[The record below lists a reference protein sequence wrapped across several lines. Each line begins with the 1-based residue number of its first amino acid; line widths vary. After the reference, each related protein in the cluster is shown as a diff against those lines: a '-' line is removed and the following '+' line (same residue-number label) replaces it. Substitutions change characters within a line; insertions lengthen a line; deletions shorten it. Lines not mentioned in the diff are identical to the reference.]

1 MPEEEEALLSMLPR
15 ALLATSAASA
25 LFADLFELLP
35 EALLA
40 ASDLFE
46 LIPEAFIAAS
56 ALIAWLLEAFS
67 VLLGLQECLL
77 KILLVL

>member
-46 LIPEAFIAAS
+46 LISKAFIAAS
-56 ALIAWLLEAFS
+56 ALFAALLEAF
-67 VLLGLQECLL
+67 
-77 KILLVL
+77 